1 MFGDNPRK
9 LSDILNG
16 ESREELS
23 RRFDEIEAAPDF
35 APVPAGT
42 YEVDFVSGQLCQ
54 SQKGV
59 TGYTSLFEVSGG
71 EHRGR
76 KIWHTVWLS
85 EAALPFAKRDLRK
98 LGIHNLEQCEKP
110 VPPGIFCTVKV
121 VVRTEDDGTQRNR
134 VTVIEEG
141 GERQDPTADPDFNTP
156 LPTGSAKAGVR

>member
-1 MFGDNPRK
+1 MFGDSPRK

-42 YEVDFVSGQLCQ
+42 YEVDFVSGELCQ

-59 TGYTSLFEVSGG
+59 TGYTCMFEVSSG

-76 KIWHTVWLS
+76 RMWHTVWLS
-85 EAALPFAKRDLRK
+85 EAALPYAKRDLKK
-98 LGIHNLEQCEKP
+98 LGIHNLEQCEKS
-110 VPPGIFCTVKV
+110 VPPGIFCHVKV
-121 VVRTEDDGTQRNR
+121 VMRTDDDGTQRNR
-134 VTVIEEG
+134 VTHIEAG
-141 GERQDPTADPDFNTP
+141 GVRQDPAADPDFISAP
-156 LPTGSAKAGVR
+156 PTGSTEGGVR